1 MRQYLSNFDSASL
14 TCDTALFSGKNTP
27 NIAKINRIFPGNEK
41 GNKDFILTYFDSSM
55 ADAFP
60 HYFLFFFDFVHRQL
74 EKRGQSQ
81 TKSANFGSVPF
92 P

>member
-41 GNKDFILTYFDSSM
+41 GNKDFILTYFDS
-55 ADAFP
+55 
-60 HYFLFFFDFVHRQL
+60 
-74 EKRGQSQ
+74 
-81 TKSANFGSVPF
+81 
-92 P
+92 